1 MDVLLSR
8 IIRLISLTESDYE
21 KFVLLFTCMFF
32 VVFSFA
38 QTDFQDL
45 SLDKALEKAKVENK
59 LVFMDCYTSWCGP
72 CKMMAEKILPLKEVG
87 EYMNGR
93 FVCIKVDMEK
103 GEGPKLAQK
112 YQVSA
117 YPTFLVNKDRWNCNA
132 SYRGRYA

>member
-21 KFVLLFTCMFF
+21 KVCIVVHLYVF

-117 YPTFLVNKDRWNCNA
+117 YPTFGNKDRWNCNA